1 VNLFAPAVFSTL
13 FGPCLV
19 SCAATVGTGGL
30 ISVPKDSSTTCTKIC
45 TDIGLSLG
53 AVVVMASEVGCVCS
67 AAKPNSPDDKVAAAA
82 GAGMATIAMQQEELR
97 RRQNNTTPASK

>member
-1 VNLFAPAVFSTL
+1 VKLIAPGIVAAL
-13 FGPCLV
+13 FGPCLG

-30 ISVPKDSSTTCTKIC
+30 ISVPKDASTTCTKIC

-67 AAKPNSPDDKVAAAA
+67 AAKPTTSADEKAASA
-82 GAGMATIAMQQEELR
+82 GAGMVTIAIQQEELR